1 MQAIQVKYIS
11 PTNTKGARIKAFC
24 YSGSITVPYNC
35 DLDDEGRA
43 MEAGQALIEKLGW
56 KLFIRDYAFLPN
68 GDTVLTLGNS

>member
-11 PTNTKGARIKAFC
+11 ATNTKGARTKAFC
-24 YSGSITVPYNC
+24 YSGYITVPYNY
-35 DLDDEGRA
+35 DLDEEGRA

-56 KLFIRDYAFLPN
+56 KLFIRDYATLPN